1 MMRASEMFH
10 AAQQAEEELKIL
22 RARVR
27 HYEDLGLTIT
37 STGNASGSGNK
48 GASRVEIAVVGM
60 IDAARDLE
68 AKMAHYA
75 AIVAHAENVISRI
88 ESQKF
93 RQILTLHYLCGW
105 SLKSISD
112 ELGYRDTNSVY
123 RAKGWALRAAQQIIN
138 REEELN
144 RGREGFE
151 AAKVAAR
158 PGEVERS
165 GH

>member
-1 MMRASEMFH
+1 MRASEMFH

-138 REEELN
+138 REEELAN
-144 RGREGFE
+144 GRKGFE
-151 AAKVAAR
+151 AATDAAR
-158 PGEVERS
+158 SGAVERQS
-165 GH
+165 H

>member
-27 HYEDLGLTIT
+27 HYDDLGLTIT
-37 STGNASGSGNK
+37 STGNASGSGNR

-105 SLKSISD
+105 KLPKVG
-112 ELGYRDTNSVY
+112 EALGYEDRNSVY
-123 RAKGWALRAAQQIIN
+123 RAHGWALVEMQ
-138 REEELN
+138 
-144 RGREGFE
+144 
-151 AAKVAAR
+151 KVMDEK
-158 PGEVERS
+158 GVK
-165 GH
+165 

>member
-1 MMRASEMFH
+1 MRASEMFH

-37 STGNASGSGNK
+37 SSGNASGSGNK
-48 GASRVEIAVVGM
+48 GSSRVEIAVVGM

-75 AIVAHAENVISRI
+75 AIVTHAENVISRI

-138 REEELN
+138 REEELAN
-144 RGREGFE
+144 GRKGFE
-151 AAKVAAR
+151 ATAAAAR
-158 PGEVERS
+158 PGAVERS